1 MLLCNRVDVRHWKA
15 FSKMKMEK
23 AGITK
28 ASVGEMLYLAFPCHR
43 SLHFFLSALS
53 QNEPGEVDQEQLW
66 GKEQFRNTTAVRKQK
81 LSNHPV
87 VCIFS
92 QLLTALGGTEWH
104 IYSSSLLC
112 SAATSIVLPY
122 TENICEDCCETSF
135 QLVRL
140 IGQVPCSLD
149 ENDKEWRR
157 KALSWS
163 HSWSSKDL
171 LWPCGVLWRWAL
183 HPQLLSPTAFLASW
197 FSSQRRCCYQVHRG
211 DVCY

>member
-1 MLLCNRVDVRHWKA
+1 MWDTEKPFQRWKWRRQESLKPVLGKCCIWL
-15 FSKMKMEK
+15 F
-23 AGITK
+23 
-28 ASVGEMLYLAFPCHR
+28 LATDLFISFCQ
-43 SLHFFLSALS
+43 LSAKMS
-53 QNEPGEVDQEQLW
+53 PHHQHAPGEVDQEQLW

-183 HPQLLSPTAFLASW
+183 HPQLLSPTASLASW